1 MQKMVVIGTQL
12 DAEEMEL
19 VIDHLYQRFGPGTG
33 DPMRAG
39 VLPADSPLQAGGL
52 VSSENVVLPEGEGKQ
67 LVQGLCTMCHDL
79 GVVVATRRGAD
90 DWKRYTENMLRQNGV
105 SVPGD
110 KEQIIVSYLNQHFGE
125 ANPR

>member
-1 MQKMVVIGTQL
+1 MVVIGTQL

-19 VIDHLYQRFGPGTG
+19 VIDYLYQTYGPGTG

-39 VLPADSPLQAGGL
+39 VLPADSPVQADGR
-52 VSSENVVLPEGEGKQ
+52 VSSENVVLPDGEGKQ

-79 GVVVATRRGAD
+79 GVVVATRRGED
-90 DWKRYTENMLRQNGV
+90 DWNRYTENMLRQNGI

-110 KEQIIVSYLNQHFGE
+110 DEEIMVSYLNQHFGI
-125 ANPR
+125 ADPR